1 MFTHLHVHTEYS
13 MLDGLAKLEP
23 LVARAKEL
31 NMNALAITDHGGM
44 YGAIDFYRLAKKS
57 EIKPIIGAE
66 MYVATGSRF
75 DRNPSDKIHHLTVL
89 SKNEIGYRNLVKLV
103 TASNLEGYYKR
114 PRVDRQILEK
124 YSEGLVVLSGCP
136 SGEVPWLIAQGRED
150 EALETASWYKDVFG
164 SYFLEIMNHAGIPEL
179 PDINKGL
186 LELNKKTNIP
196 IVGTN
201 DSHYILQSHS
211 VNHDVLLCIQTNTKV
226 DDPNRMR
233 FEDNTYHL
241 KSHEEMVKLFSE
253 IPQAITNTELIA
265 EMCDLN
271 LDFSQARLPEFP
283 VPDGMTSDD
292 YLAQICLE
300 KFQELIHSPSETYK
314 KRLEYE
320 LEVIKQTRF
329 AEYFLVVWD
338 IAKFVRKND
347 IFFTVR
353 GSAAASLVLYCLGV
367 TDVDPMPFS
376 LVFERFLNIERKEMP
391 DIDMDFQDDRRQEV
405 INYCAQRYGREHV
418 AHIITFGTFGARQS
432 VRDAGRALGIPLA
445 NVDNVAKMIPEKLN
459 IDLETSL
466 KESDSL
472 NDVYNSDNSV
482 KKLIDTAKELEG
494 VTRHKSLHAAG
505 VFISKEPLDEVVPL
519 EFTSRGDNQGAVMT
533 QYAMDPI
540 AALGLLKM
548 DFLGLVNLT
557 VLADSFKL
565 IESNHGVKLT
575 LDNIPLDDKSTFDLL
590 GRGETVGVFQL
601 ESAGMT
607 RHIKELK
614 PNTINDIAAM
624 IALFRPGPMDHIET
638 FINAKHGR
646 KEVTFIHSGL
656 KDILQETYG
665 VIVYQDQVL
674 HIVREFAGYSLGE
687 ADIVRK
693 AMGKKVP
700 EIMAEEKDKFMKG
713 ALTKGYSNDL
723 AEAVFTLIEPF
734 AGYAFNKAHS
744 VSYALVSY
752 WTAYLKSNYQEEYM
766 AAFMNSYID
775 KKDRLISAIAD
786 CRRMGIDVLPPNINK
801 SDVRFSIENI
811 DNKKSIRFGLAG
823 IKNVGSEA
831 LKPMLNSRN
840 AYGEFSSIEDFCKN
854 SDFAN
859 LNKKAVES
867 IIMAGGFDDFGDR
880 GALFESSTKI
890 ISLGQNEQYLRN
902 SNQTSMFDLLGDSS
916 DSSLTAIELPLIN
929 TNDHQKRIWEVEMMG
944 ISLSSTNHLSNILS
958 VLNEEIVVM
967 VSQLDAT
974 QTSKNISVAGQVST
988 IIDRSTRDGRPF
1000 KIVTLE
1006 MLDGSLELVVW
1017 EDALGKTTSL
1027 WEPGRLL
1034 TITGLL
1040 RDRSGEST
1048 INVKTAKELNLKD
1061 MLDTNNTPN
1070 DEITN
1075 QVTRSTSEETTDKNT
1090 KSDLSTSNGTSKKKL
1105 ILHIKESGN
1114 ISEDQILIDDI
1125 KTALLNSLGN
1135 DDVGLEIETDSTL
1148 IIMDWQ
1154 PVKVQVTQ
1162 DLEDELNQ
1170 ILGNYGKVSVQS
1182 LMF

>member
-1 MFTHLHVHTEYS
+1 

-23 LVARAKEL
+23 LVDRAKSL
-31 NMNALAITDHGGM
+31 NMNALAITDHGGL
-44 YGAIDFYRLAKKS
+44 YGAIDFYQLAKKS
-57 EIKPIIGAE
+57 DIKPIIGAE
-66 MYVATGSRF
+66 MYVASGSRF
-75 DRNPSDKIHHLTVL
+75 DRNPTDKIHHLTVL
-89 SKNEIGYRNLVKLV
+89 SKNEVGYRNLVKLV
-103 TASNLEGYYKR
+103 TTANLEGYYKR
-114 PRVDRQILEK
+114 PRVDREILEK
-124 YSEGLVVLSGCP
+124 YSDGLVVLSGCP
-136 SGEVPWLIAQGRED
+136 SGEVPWLIAQGRHE
-150 EALETASWYKDVFG
+150 EALDTASWYKDVFG
-164 SYFLEIMNHAGIPEL
+164 SYFLEIMNHAGVPEL

-196 IVGTN
+196 IVATN
-201 DSHYILQSHS
+201 DSHYILKKHS

-233 FEDNTYHL
+233 FEDNSYHL
-241 KSHEEMVKLFSE
+241 KSHDEMVEMFAE
-253 IPQAITNTELIA
+253 IPEAITNTELIA
-265 EMCDLN
+265 EMCNLD

-283 VPDGMTSDD
+283 VPNQMSSDE
-292 YLAQICLE
+292 YLRQICLE
-300 KFQELIHSPSETYK
+300 GFEKLVHSPTDNYK
-314 KRLEYE
+314 ERLEYE

-432 VRDAGRALGIPLA
+432 VRDAGRALGVPLS

-472 NDVYNSDNSV
+472 NDFYNSDSSV
-482 KKLIDTAKELEG
+482 KKLIDTARELEG

-505 VFISKEPLDEVVPL
+505 VVISKEPLDEVVPL
-519 EFTSRGDNQGAVMT
+519 EFTSRGDNEGAVMT
-533 QYAMDPI
+533 QYAMAPI

-557 VLADSFKL
+557 VLADSFSL
-565 IESNHGVKLT
+565 IEANHNVKLT
-575 LDNIPLDDKSTFDLL
+575 LNNIPLTDKSTFELL

-624 IALFRPGPMDHIET
+624 IALFRPGPMDHIDT

-646 KEVTFIHSGL
+646 KEVIFIHPGL

-700 EIMAEEKDKFMKG
+700 EIMLEEKDKFING
-713 ALTKGYSNDL
+713 ALGKGYSNDL
-723 AEAVFTLIEPF
+723 AESVFNLIEPF

-752 WTAYLKSNYQEEYM
+752 WTAYLKSNYPEEYM

-786 CRRMGIDVLPPNINK
+786 CRRMNIDVLPPNINK
-801 SDVRFSIENI
+801 SDIKFSIERSE
-811 DNKKSIRFGLAG
+811 DKKSIRFGLAG

-831 LKPMLNSRN
+831 LKPMLHSRSD
-840 AYGEFSSIEDFCKN
+840 YGEFTSVEDFCKN
-854 SDFAN
+854 SDFSN

-880 GALFESSTKI
+880 GALFEVSNKI

-902 SNQTSMFDLLGDSS
+902 SNQTSMFDLLGESS
-916 DSSLTAIELPLIN
+916 ASSLASIDLPLIN

-944 ISLSSTNHLSNILS
+944 ISLSSTTHLSNMLS
-958 VLNEEIVVM
+958 MLGEDVVVM

-974 QTSKNISVAGQVST
+974 QKSKNISVAGQVST

-1006 MLDGSLELVVW
+1006 MLDGSLEIVVW
-1017 EDALGKTTSL
+1017 EDALEKTTDL

-1034 TITGLL
+1034 TIKGLL
-1040 RDRSGEST
+1040 RDRSGETT
-1048 INVKTAKELNLKD
+1048 INVKTAKELNLKN
-1061 MLDTNNTPN
+1061 MLNTNNSSN
-1070 DEITN
+1070 DETITPI
-1075 QVTRSTSEETTDKNT
+1075 TTSPPKINNDKNGTTDFPVT
-1090 KSDLSTSNGTSKKKL
+1090 NGSPKKRL
-1105 ILHIKESGN
+1105 VLHIKESGSA
-1114 ISEDQILIDDI
+1114 SEDQILIDDI
-1125 KTALLNSLGN
+1125 KSALLNSLGN
-1135 DDVGLEIETDSTL
+1135 DDVGLEIETESTL
-1148 IIMDWQ
+1148 VVMDWQ

-1162 DLEDELNQ
+1162 ELQDELNQ
-1170 ILGNYGKVSVQS
+1170 ILGAQGKVSIQS

>member
-150 EALETASWYKDVFG
+150 EALETASWYKDIFE

-241 KSHEEMVKLFSE
+241 KSHEEMLELFSE

-300 KFQELIHSPSETYK
+300 RFQKLIHSPSETYK

-391 DIDMDFQDDRRQEV
+391 DIDMDFQDDRRDEV
-405 INYCAQRYGREHV
+405 LNYVTDKYGEDKVAQ
-418 AHIITFGTFGARQS
+418 IITFGRMAAKAS
-432 VRDAGRALGIPLA
+432 LRDVGRGLGIPYGEVDRLA
-445 NVDNVAKMIPEKLN
+445 KLVPFKARTIQEALDSSNEFKQIAESNPSMKALVERAQGLEGTVSHVGTHAAAVLISERPLTETVPLQRPSRSSDDNKVLTTQYSMDPVAK
-459 IDLETSL
+459 
-466 KESDSL
+466 
-472 NDVYNSDNSV
+472 
-482 KKLIDTAKELEG
+482 
-494 VTRHKSLHAAG
+494 
-505 VFISKEPLDEVVPL
+505 
-519 EFTSRGDNQGAVMT
+519 
-533 QYAMDPI
+533 
-540 AALGLLKM
+540 LGLLKM
-548 DFLGLVNLT
+548 DFLGLTNLT
-557 VLADSFKL
+557 ILDKCLQSIGETIGEEIKLAD
-565 IESNHGVKLT
+565 
-575 LDNIPLDDKSTFDLL
+575 IPLDDVATFETL
-590 GRGETVGVFQL
+590 GTGKTTDIFQL
-601 ESAGMT
+601 ESAGMQKY
-607 RHIKELK
+607 IEKLK
-614 PNTINDIAAM
+614 PSNLGDIAAM
-624 IALFRPGPMDHIET
+624 IALYRPGPMEHIDT
-638 FINAKHGR
+638 FIDAKHGKTPIVYPDESL
-646 KEVTFIHSGL
+646 KE
-656 KDILQETYG
+656 ILDETYG
-665 VIVYQDQVL
+665 IIVYQDQIL
-674 HIVREFAGYSLGE
+674 KIFQQFAGYTLGE

-693 AMGKKVP
+693 AMGKKIQSLMV
-700 EIMAEEKDKFMKG
+700 EEKEKFVAGAIEKGYTQQLAEEIF
-713 ALTKGYSNDL
+713 L
-723 AEAVFTLIEPF
+723 LIEPF

-744 VSYALVSY
+744 VSYGLISY
-752 WTAYLKSNYQEEYM
+752 WTAYLKTHFKMQYM
-766 AAFMNSYID
+766 AS
-775 KKDRLISAIAD
+775 
-786 CRRMGIDVLPPNINK
+786 VLNAKSDNPEKMLSSIMECKNLDIKVGPPNIN
-801 SDVRFSIENI
+801 VCEAEFSISKTTESQI
-811 DNKKSIRFGLAG
+811 DFGLSAV
-823 IKNVGSEA
+823 KNVGYASVKEVA
-831 LKPMLNSRN
+831 LERSNN
-840 AYGEFSSIEDFCKN
+840 GEFKSVDDFCKRVDSKYVNRRVLESLIKVGAFDEFGERGALYDALESMLATIQLESRIRDSGQTRMFELDSGPNENASAAGIVLSDSQTPFAEIIEWEEELLGLKLSAMTQTAAPVINGISLDSLDTMKIGSDVSVIGIIQSKFKGVTKSKNEEYLRLDIKFADGNMTGWVWPQNLKQTEIQWVEGIPLRISGKIRQRGDEPNFQCERADNPVTTPEEVDRDIVPILEQPEINTGEPSLETITDAPIQNETIRTEIMMIKLEETEDSIEDAHKLRESVKIMLEYPGQCKVNFKIKTVGKVVIMDLPVVTVSLDKGLIARLNDLLGEN
-854 SDFAN
+854 S
-859 LNKKAVES
+859 VES
-867 IIMAGGFDDFGDR
+867 IVDG
-880 GALFESSTKI
+880 K
-890 ISLGQNEQYLRN
+890 
-902 SNQTSMFDLLGDSS
+902 LL
-916 DSSLTAIELPLIN
+916 
-929 TNDHQKRIWEVEMMG
+929 QEVG
-944 ISLSSTNHLSNILS
+944 
-958 VLNEEIVVM
+958 
-967 VSQLDAT
+967 
-974 QTSKNISVAGQVST
+974 
-988 IIDRSTRDGRPF
+988 
-1000 KIVTLE
+1000 
-1006 MLDGSLELVVW
+1006 
-1017 EDALGKTTSL
+1017 
-1027 WEPGRLL
+1027 
-1034 TITGLL
+1034 
-1040 RDRSGEST
+1040 
-1048 INVKTAKELNLKD
+1048 
-1061 MLDTNNTPN
+1061 
-1070 DEITN
+1070 
-1075 QVTRSTSEETTDKNT
+1075 
-1090 KSDLSTSNGTSKKKL
+1090 
-1105 ILHIKESGN
+1105 
-1114 ISEDQILIDDI
+1114 
-1125 KTALLNSLGN
+1125 
-1135 DDVGLEIETDSTL
+1135 
-1148 IIMDWQ
+1148 
-1154 PVKVQVTQ
+1154 
-1162 DLEDELNQ
+1162 
-1170 ILGNYGKVSVQS
+1170 
-1182 LMF
+1182 